1 MSDSVGKLELTEER
15 KAIALMTISRIADYI
30 SARKIDQN
38 DSTFVKDAAGG
49 FNLACD
55 FLTHELRT
63 MASKET
69 QELLK

>member
-1 MSDSVGKLELTEER
+1 MSDAVGNLEVTEER

-30 SARKIDQN
+30 SARKIDPN
-38 DSTFVKDAAGG
+38 DSTLVKNAADG

-55 FLTHELRT
+55 FLAHELRA